1 MRISASMLEFVDIPS
16 WVPCLLW
23 MLLVLVPIPSQWI
36 QSLDAFPWVPIRCL
50 WISDCIPMSPYSMPV
65 NLLMLEFKFLF
76 PCQWISGCIPM
87 SSYFPA
93 NGMNLWTHSHEFLFP
108 ANESQTAFPWVTIRG
123 QWISDCI
130 PWVPISLPNFWSLLV
145 GYHPYPTPPTSGMP
159 IGFPQLRPERDFG
172 CTPYHHTWVPLKS
185 RRERF
190 RGFYAIFIFGL
201 IFWFSESENR
211 IPIMWKSWHSTR
223 ERVSKKTRRL
233 DSTIQSPLWSSRN
246 GSGMT
251 K

>member
-1 MRISASMLEFVDIPS
+1 MNVFWSSYIM
-16 WVPCLLW
+16 
-23 MLLVLVPIPSQWI
+23 LVLRCLEMNSWSCHVLSSCPMPMNLRLHSMSSVPIDW
-36 QSLDAFPWVPIRCL
+36 CL
-50 WISDCIPMSPYSMPV
+50 
-65 NLLMLEFKFLF
+65 
-76 PCQWISGCIPM
+76 
-87 SSYFPA
+87 SSHI
-93 NGMNLWTHSHEFLFP
+93 LSHW
-108 ANESQTAFPWVTIRG
+108 NH
-123 QWISDCI
+123 
-130 PWVPISLPNFWSLLV
+130 LPNFWSLLV
-145 GYHPYPTPPTSGMP
+145 GYHPCHAPPTSGMP